1 MSRGGGKFCRKM
13 QASKAGG
20 LHAQGPWGGGASARR
35 GTQQRSWSRGCR
47 NPAQRQTQE
56 RRAPRAHSNTD
67 PQGLS
72 TPELRPRSLAE
83 KRELQVLWNEQA
95 WQALPH

>member
-1 MSRGGGKFCRKM
+1 MGSTLRVHGE
-13 QASKAGG
+13 
-20 LHAQGPWGGGASARR
+20 GALVPGE
-35 GTQQRSWSRGCR
+35 GTQQRSCR